1 MRKTLSIVAAVAA
14 LSFLGACGASGG
26 SDDAKADDPTTTAAP
41 KEETTT
47 TTEAESDAVDVAEW
61 ADSFCGSFSTW
72 LDEIQTASGGV
83 EENVTPGDIDSAKT
97 AIADLFGSASEATQ
111 TLISDLEDA
120 GDPDIEDGGQL
131 VDDLIEKF
139 EAFDAAAQ
147 DAQSDTEALATDD
160 IATFQSDADELTTRF
175 QDEVNTVA
183 DSFSEID
190 TKYPSEELNTELN
203 SACDF

>member
-190 TKYPSEELNTELN
+190 T
-203 SACDF
+203 